1 MVKLADIYTP
11 AANESIQ
18 YRDFHIADIKIDME
32 TKKNGQMKPNRNW
45 IKIEGEDKPM
55 RATGSFWQSIFSR
68 YAINSQIFNLFTPEE
83 TFERI
88 VQCHGDDKMQLMT
101 YQSDEAV
108 DGEGNQVP
116 QVFST
121 CLLGR
126 NFSKFD
132 QVLDMEVNEGAVAR
146 FSSAGNGRI
155 MVESPLVGAS
165 DFEICGDAF
174 GGYFV
179 TSIPIDGYGSATSAP
194 MLLRRVCTNGA
205 VAMAPVFQ
213 SKISKGKNP
222 VESVNRISNSLTHYA
237 GEEALLA
244 ASERFKAAANS
255 KASIREVMEFWSAL
269 CKQFPGSDSKCKDEA
284 EKDLFTHVQNKYY
297 GLTGDAIT
305 LYGVFSNTAM
315 SRRKMSLLESR
326 CTMYELLNFATEVRS
341 HHVNVSGKSVLDGLV
356 GQTIATEFDLENS
369 ELHKNIKREFQGM
382 YLSA

>member
-1 MVKLADIYTP
+1 MVKLNDIYEP
-11 AANESIQ
+11 AANEKIEYVDFNVRDIQ
-18 YRDFHIADIKIDME
+18 IDMV
-32 TKKNGQMKPNRNW
+32 TKPNGALKPNRNV
-45 IKIEGEDKPM
+45 INLEGRRL

-68 YAINSQIFNLFTPEE
+68 YAINSQIFNLFSPEE
-83 TFERI
+83 VFSRI
-88 VQCHGDDKMQLMT
+88 VECHGDDKMQMMT
-101 YQSDEAV
+101 YQSDEHV
-108 DGEGNQVP
+108 DKEGNQVP
-116 QVFST
+116 QAYST

-126 NFSKFD
+126 NFSKF
-132 QVLDMEVNEGAVAR
+132 QEVLEMEVSEGATAR
-146 FSSAGNGRI
+146 FSSNSNGRI
-155 MVESPLVGAS
+155 MVESPLIGAS

-194 MLLRRVCTNGA
+194 MLLRRVCSNGA

-222 VESVNRISNSLTHYA
+222 VETLNRVSSSLTHYA

-244 ASERFKAAANS
+244 CRERFKAATVS
-255 KASIREVMEFWSAL
+255 KASIREVMEFWQAL

-284 EKDLFTHVQNKYY
+284 EKDLFTMVQNKYY

-305 LYGVFSNTAM
+305 LYGVFSNNAM
-315 SRRKMSLLESR
+315 SRRKMSLLESK

-341 HHVNVSGKSVLDGLV
+341 HHVNVSGKSTLDGLV
-356 GQTIATEFDLENS
+356 GQTLSTEYDLENS